1 MTLHANLL
9 TERATTRGQVGGSDV
24 TVPAND
30 LRALVAAFEK
40 LGYNVEGLLRAAQLR
55 SSDLANPDA
64 RLPCEAY
71 PALIS
76 HAQKERFTPNLAL
89 HLAKVI
95 PIGAFPLLDYLVV
108 TSDDVGTGVRQL
120 VRYFK
125 LVGSPVVLDV
135 REDGGSTEIVINGPS
150 VPFSV
155 EFTVSLT
162 MLHLREESEGRFAA
176 VSVSFSHRPDDPMEF
191 ERVLR
196 CPIYSGT
203 SWNGISV
210 SPSAWRLPLRR
221 RDPLLRAFLEQ
232 QASHRSSRG
241 PGPISPTR
249 NTKRTCGRSHA
260 VRTGLGIRQTR
271 PCSR

>member
-1 MTLHANLL
+1 MTPHANLL
-9 TERATTRGQVGGSDV
+9 TKHATVSGQVGGSGM

-30 LRALVAAFEK
+30 LRALIAAFEK
-40 LGYNVEGLLRAAQLR
+40 LGYDVEGLLRAAQLR
-55 SSDLANPDA
+55 SSDLADPDM
-64 RLPCEAY
+64 RLPCETY

-76 HAQKERFTPNLAL
+76 HAQQERFTPNLAL
-89 HLAKVI
+89 RLATVI

-108 TSDDVGTGVRQL
+108 TSDGVGTGVRQL

-135 REDGGSTEIVINGPS
+135 RENSGPIEIVISGPS
-150 VPFSV
+150 EPFSV
-155 EFTVSLT
+155 EYTVSLT
-162 MLHLREESEGRFAA
+162 VLHLREESEGRFAA

-191 ERVLR
+191 ERVLG

-221 RDPLLRAFLEQ
+221 RDPLLGF
-232 QASHRSSRG
+232 S
-241 PGPISPTR
+241 
-249 NTKRTCGRSHA
+249 
-260 VRTGLGIRQTR
+260 
-271 PCSR
+271 